1 VSVAER
7 VNGGRP
13 LVVLVGAPLPPPYGG
28 IARYMQLV
36 VPALLFRGFR
46 VRIMQ
51 PDQPM
56 RPLPLSGLPDDADL
70 ESAIFE
76 YPGARRLA
84 AWLLR
89 RPALLRTLL
98 SSYAGALLRR
108 PVFALRQL
116 GITACSIRSAEQ
128 LIRGERPAIV
138 HAFDW
143 PWSYGM
149 AAVAVARRHGGR
161 SMLSFFGDVLPHR
174 EELEQFDSVSR
185 AFVTPSRRAL
195 QSADLIASM
204 TDHCR
209 ELVRHAGLSPDDV
222 ELVRVA
228 GTMESFHPGVDGS
241 AIRGRYADH
250 DGPLLLFVGQLR
262 PRKGPRVLIEALP
275 TIRERQPHA
284 RAILVGPDHDH
295 VAELRELAESLHLV
309 NPVDFV
315 GTVSDEEL
323 PSYYAAADVF
333 VFPTVTTIECLGLTF
348 VQAMFAGTPVVATRI
363 AGAPEVIQDG
373 EHGFLVEPGNAEALA
388 ERVLHVLEL
397 PPNAREAV
405 RRQARERAA
414 ELYNESAILQDL
426 FKAYDRLL

>member
-1 VSVAER
+1 MVER

-36 VPALLFRGFR
+36 VPALLSRGFR
-46 VRIMQ
+46 VRILQ

-56 RPLPLSGLPDDADL
+56 RALPLTELPDDADL

-84 AWLLR
+84 AWLIR
-89 RPALLRTLL
+89 KPGLLRTLL
-98 SSYAGALLRR
+98 AAYAGALLRR
-108 PVFALRQL
+108 PVFGLKQF
-116 GITACSIRSAEQ
+116 GVTACSIRSAEQ
-128 LIRGERPAIV
+128 LIDGERPAIV

-149 AAVAVARRHGGR
+149 AAVVLAQRNGGR

-174 EELEQFDSVSR
+174 EELKQFDSVSR
-185 AFVTPSRRAL
+185 AFLTPSRSAL

-228 GTMESFHPGVDGS
+228 GKMESFHPGVDGS
-241 AIRGRYADH
+241 AIRAGHADQG
-250 DGPLLLFVGQLR
+250 GPLLLFVGQLR

-275 TIRERQPHA
+275 AIRERHPHA
-284 RAILVGPDHDH
+284 RVLLVGPDHDH
-295 VAELRELAESLHLV
+295 VAELRALAESLGV
-309 NPVDFV
+309 TAAVDFV
-315 GTVSDEEL
+315 GTVSDADL

-333 VFPTVTTIECLGLTF
+333 IFPTVTTIECLGLTF

-363 AGAPEVIQDG
+363 AGAPEVIRDG
-373 EHGFLVEPGNAEALA
+373 EDGFLVEPGDAAALA
-388 ERVLHVLEL
+388 DRVVHVLEL
-397 PPNAREAV
+397 PPDAREAV
-405 RRQARERAA
+405 SRHGRERAA